1 MRWPSSWKAAGLA
14 AFVLL
19 AFASTVNAVA
29 VMSVDIGSEWMKVA
43 VVSPGV
49 PMEIVLNIDSKRKT
63 ATAVAFRDGERS
75 FEGEAE
81 NIGVKFPHL
90 CYKYFLDLLGK
101 RMDHPSVKS
110 FQDRYPHYKL
120 EADPVRG
127 TAVFRHNE
135 TTTYSPEELLGMLIG
150 HAQFIAERFSG
161 QRVKD
166 AVLTVPPFFGQAER
180 RAVMDAAALAEV
192 NVLQLINEH
201 MAVALNYGMF
211 RRKEL
216 NNTAKH
222 IMFYNMGASSS
233 WATIVSFAIVKTK
246 ERGFSETHPQAQVV
260 GLAYDRS
267 LGGLDLQLS
276 IQGMIADRFSKVKK
290 TSRDPRQVPR
300 AMGKMF
306 KEAGKVKLVLSANK
320 EYRAQIENVMDD
332 EDLKIPFTRDEIEQA
347 NSEWF
352 EKVTGPM
359 SKALSTAG
367 MGMKEI
373 DQVILFGGG
382 TRVPKVQDILTEFIG
397 GQELG
402 KSLNTDEAA
411 AMGAVYK
418 AADLSS
424 GFKVKKFITR
434 DAVVLPIDV
443 DFKRKTVD
451 DWGLEGEKVVK
462 RALFGVM
469 NNYPQKKIMT
479 FNKFTED
486 FNFAVNLNN
495 LDHLENSE
503 LANIDGYLNLTSN
516 RVTGVSS
523 AFEKNTGDHIETKGI
538 KAHFNLD
545 DSGMLVLDTTEA
557 VFEKNFT
564 VAMQIAAEK
573 EKEASANAEV
583 KAKEAEETWAKLG
596 DKLSSFWGGEG
607 DEKKEGGDEAAAADK
622 KEDADKK
629 EEGDKKA
636 EGEGD
641 KKKSEEKSEKEEKKK
656 KDEKKKKEVPKK
668 DIVTTIK
675 EPLKVTVEVQDLPL
689 MSEETKKESAA
700 KLKAWA
706 DHDKAKA
713 EREMAFND
721 LESACTDMEAKLWE
735 DIYEKCSTEEERE
748 KIRAKCSEVSN
759 WLYDE
764 YNEETELS
772 VLKSKLKEVKDMT
785 AGLKARV
792 REQHD
797 RPEALEALKNMM
809 NTSKTFYGKA
819 ANGTGVVDG
828 YFTQAELDAL
838 GKLLNET
845 EAWIDESEK
854 KMSEEPLH
862 QMPTVTASK
871 IAEKGITLDREV
883 KFLVNK
889 ARIAKRKADDE
900 AAAKAAK
907 DKADAAKK
915 KKKAEKAANETEE
928 ADAKSESESASEEKP
943 SDDASPD
950 ADKVAE
956 DESAEPK
963 EAEAGSETEEP
974 EKETTTAETTEEE
987 KKDEL

>member
-1 MRWPSSWKAAGLA
+1 
-14 AFVLL
+14 
-19 AFASTVNAVA
+19 
-29 VMSVDIGSEWMKVA
+29 
-43 VVSPGV
+43 
-49 PMEIVLNIDSKRKT
+49 
-63 ATAVAFRDGERS
+63 
-75 FEGEAE
+75 
-81 NIGVKFPHL
+81 
-90 CYKYFLDLLGK
+90 
-101 RMDHPSVKS
+101 
-110 FQDRYPHYKL
+110 
-120 EADPVRG
+120 
-127 TAVFRHNE
+127 
-135 TTTYSPEELLGMLIG
+135 
-150 HAQFIAERFSG
+150 
-161 QRVKD
+161 
-166 AVLTVPPFFGQAER
+166 
-180 RAVMDAAALAEV
+180 
-192 NVLQLINEH
+192 

-246 ERGFSETHPQAQVV
+246 ERGYSETHPQAQVM
-260 GLAYDRS
+260 GLGYDRT

-276 IQGMIADRFSKVKK
+276 IQDMIADKFIKVKK
-290 TSRDPRQVPR
+290 TSRNPRDVPR

-479 FNKFTED
+479 FNKFSDD

-495 LDHLENSE
+495 LDHLEKSE
-503 LANIDGYLNLTSN
+503 LANIKDYLNLTTN
-516 RVTGVSS
+516 GATGVAA
-523 AFEKNTGDHIETKGI
+523 AFAKNTGDHIETKGI

-607 DEKKEGGDEAAAADK
+607 DEKKEGGDEAAAAADK

-629 EEGDKKA
+629 E
-636 EGEGD
+636 
-641 KKKSEEKSEKEEKKK
+641 
-656 KDEKKKKEVPKK
+656 EVPKK

-689 MSEETKKESAA
+689 MSEEIKKESAA

-772 VLKSKLKEVKDMT
+772 VLKSKMKEVKDMT

-828 YFTQAELDAL
+828 YFTQAELDTL

-845 EAWIDESEK
+845 QAWIDESEK

-907 DKADAAKK
+907 DKADAKK

-956 DESAEPK
+956 DESAEPN

-987 KKDEL
+987 KKDE